1 MKVLVQTILEKIES
15 ILLLSFYSKHYHSAA
30 LESKCLV
37 TDSPGILKS
46 AAVHNKE
53 VTDLYLLVFDAS
65 AEPADQTAPLSSW
78 FMPANTVGNFEFN
91 QKMGSGI
98 YFGLSTTEFT
108 FTDAAADANFNVEY
122 TNTVK

>member
-1 MKVLVQTILEKIES
+1 MIEKILERIDR
-15 ILLLSFYSKHYHSAA
+15 IFTLFFYSKHYHSAA

-37 TDSPGILKS
+37 TSSPGILKS
-46 AAVHNKE
+46 AVVHNKE

-65 AEPADQTAPLSSW
+65 AEPADQAVPLSSW

-91 QKMGSGI
+91 QKMGTGI

-108 FTDAAADANFNVEY
+108 FTDAAADATFNVEY
-122 TNTVK
+122 SNTAK